1 MPSKVVV
8 VGSINI
14 DCVVK
19 VTELPTPGET
29 IHGWEPQ
36 FLPGGKGGNQAV
48 SVARYNSEAIMV
60 GAVGT
65 DQHGE
70 FSIQSLKEFGVNT
83 DGVEIVDGSTGTA
96 FIFVED
102 AGENLIVVTAGAN
115 ALVTPREVETK
126 IKSLGGA
133 KPVVLCQMELP
144 LESVEQA
151 ANTAIELG
159 GRFILNLAPAEKINK
174 ALIAM
179 CDPIVVNETE
189 AVLLTGG
196 VITNVED
203 AKLLVE
209 ELAKI
214 AKSAVIT
221 LGADGA
227 VYSDGGDAVHLP
239 SESVQ
244 VIDTTGAGDAFVGAL
259 VASLSHGKQLGD
271 AVKVGLKA
279 GAAAVQHFGAQPPK
293 N

>member
-1 MPSKVVV
+1 MSSKVVV

-19 VTELPTPGET
+19 VNELPTAGET
-29 IHGWEPQ
+29 IHGGEPH

-83 DGVEIVDGSTGTA
+83 DGVEVVNGSTGTA

-115 ALVTPREVETK
+115 AVVTPREVETK

-151 ANTAIELG
+151 ATTALELD
-159 GRFILNLAPAEKINK
+159 GRFILNLAPAEIISNQ
-174 ALIAM
+174 LIAK

-189 AVLLTGG
+189 AVLLTNG
-196 VITNVED
+196 VITNVDD

-227 VYSDGGDAVHLP
+227 VYSEGGEAVHLP
-239 SESVQ
+239 SESVR
-244 VIDTTGAGDAFVGAL
+244 VVDTTGAGDAFVGAL
-259 VASLSHGKQLGD
+259 AASLSHGEKLGD

-279 GAAAVQHFGAQPPK
+279 GAAAVQHFGAQPRK